1 MAQLFQVSKVSNPY
15 GKNERGLGGKI
26 FKSIGGAYGAGQDED
41 LLKKL
46 RKKQDI
52 EKATSDI
59 MSVYDQKMAPP
70 GAPAVPGAPVVPGT
84 SEFRSSGSGGVPGT
98 SELGGLPGDSIS
110 DMPDRTE
117 YEQSVREG
125 LAGGEVGEGTPV
137 GAAIRAYERA
147 HPNSLVNPDDPNT
160 LKKVAIF
167 LARMAMEDPRKGG
180 LDAQKHLLEIEKQ
193 EQVTKD
199 ANAKN
204 AIELEKNITKN
215 KELNHKIDKMNKVEM
230 PEQKSLDEWRKADAE
245 RQKVE
250 TATKQKALDVMNTP
264 NAEKLVKTQQEM
276 AVIIA
281 EAQQDDLEIRD
292 GQRKSVSVGENLKE
306 LGEVGE
312 GIYKDLFDGPDSIIG
327 EFDYNND
334 GSIQPEEAKYFTRET
349 WLKLIKR
356 SNEAI
361 REQQQN
367 TVFYL
372 GKEGLGARKDTLLG
386 KIKDYFPDG
395 GGSLK
400 ALEKKVYGSPG
411 FPAVRNDPE
420 AKLLF
425 ENYNKSLEA
434 EEVWEGTYSR
444 LDHLYQTS
452 RGLNI
457 GKGIVSDE
465 DQEDIK
471 NEVSAQWLTGNHG
484 SLSELMIASITAGES
499 PLVKAINASFG
510 GPKLGTDEFWLQY
523 LAGPELKDGGKNV
536 AWFGWAD
543 DKGVQQGVNLIHL
556 LRYQGASGQKDNE
569 MGAVGVGAKGDM
581 GGNAPVV
588 VDIKDYRRVVYQ
600 THQTEKL
607 RLRNMGAPGL
617 ILDEANEVYAAVKE
631 EREIMERGDK
641 DKDAYPDEPVDEYGD
656 GISTPLYLKSGKFGT
671 EPSETRLGFFP
682 TPRTRQ
688 EKEMAKEIEKL
699 RKENKELIGATP

>member
-1 MAQLFQVSKVSNPY
+1 MGDIFQFSRTRH
-15 GKNERGLGGKI
+15 ERGMGGKI
-26 FKSIGGAYGAGQDED
+26 LKSIGGAYGAGQDED

-46 RKKQDI
+46 KRKQDT
-52 EKATSDI
+52 EKATLDI
-59 MSVYDQKMAPP
+59 MSVYDQKIALPKEEQS
-70 GAPAVPGAPVVPGT
+70 ASVA
-84 SEFRSSGSGGVPGT
+84 SLGGVGTYLMEPGLYQR
-98 SELGGLPGDSIS
+98 EAAAG
-110 DMPDRTE
+110 RTE

-125 LAGGEVGEGTPV
+125 LAGGEVDEGTPV
-137 GAAIRAYERA
+137 GAAIRAYEMA
-147 HPNSLVNPDDPNT
+147 HPNSLVNPDDPST
-160 LKKVAIF
+160 LKKVATF
-167 LARMAMEDPRKGG
+167 FARMAMEDPRKGG

-199 ANAKN
+199 ADAKN
-204 AIELEKNITKN
+204 AIELEKDITKN

-230 PEQKSLDEWRKADAE
+230 PEQKSLEEWRKADAE

-281 EAQQDDLEIRD
+281 EAQKDDLEILD

-312 GIYKDLFDGPDSIIG
+312 GIYKELFDGPDSIIG

-334 GSIQPEEAKYFTRET
+334 GSIQPNEAKYFTREI
-349 WLKLIKR
+349 WLRLIKR
-356 SNEAI
+356 TNEAI

-372 GKEGLGARKDTLLG
+372 GKEGFGARKDTLLG

-400 ALEKKVYGSPG
+400 ALEKKVYGSAG

-420 AKLLF
+420 ARLLF
-425 ENYNKSLEA
+425 ENYYKSLEA

-499 PLVKAINASFG
+499 PLVKAMNASFG

-523 LAGPELKDGGKNV
+523 LAGPELENGGKNV

-600 THQTEKL
+600 THNTERM
-607 RLRNMGAPGL
+607 RLRKMGAPGL

-631 EREIMERGDK
+631 EREIMEKGDK
-641 DKDAYPDEPVDEYGD
+641 DKDAYPDEPVDEK
-656 GISTPLYLKSGKFGT
+656 ISTPLYLQSGQFGT
-671 EPSETRLGFFP
+671 MKTYSRLGGLFP
-682 TPRTRQ
+682 TPRTQQ
-688 EKEMAKEIEKL
+688 EKAMAKEIEKL
-699 RKENKELIGATP
+699 REENKKLIGAAP